1 MRIRVR
7 QPKVLDFDIESRP
20 LSFTGSKFNPNT
32 KEITAIAAQFIDSP
46 AMLSWVLGTETTLA
60 DHMAAQRVM
69 LEGFLEMYAQA
80 DIVTGHYIRGF
91 DLPHINAALLEHGL
105 PPLSPTLTRDTCTD
119 LKKLHGIQKGQE
131 PLSHM
136 LEVAASKYH
145 PDWRLANRLVVEG
158 VEETRR
164 RVCDDVVQHMAL
176 HKKLLDAG
184 WLNAPK
190 VWKP

>member
-1 MRIRVR
+1 MAKLRWAERKAKI
-7 QPKVLDFDIESRP
+7 LDFDIESRP

-32 KEITAIAAQFIDSP
+32 KEITAIAAQFVDEP
-46 AMLSWVLGTETTLA
+46 AMYCWLLGVTDPETMLVEFRTLYE
-60 DHMAAQRVM
+60 
-69 LEGFLEMYAQA
+69 LA

-91 DLPHINAALLEHGL
+91 DLPHVNASMLEYGL
-105 PPLSPTLTRDTCTD
+105 PPLTAILTQDTCTD

-136 LEVAASKYH
+136 LEVASSKYH
-145 PDWRLANRLVVEG
+145 PDWREANRLTENG
-158 VEETRR
+158 IAETRR

-176 HKKLLDAG
+176 RKKLLDAG